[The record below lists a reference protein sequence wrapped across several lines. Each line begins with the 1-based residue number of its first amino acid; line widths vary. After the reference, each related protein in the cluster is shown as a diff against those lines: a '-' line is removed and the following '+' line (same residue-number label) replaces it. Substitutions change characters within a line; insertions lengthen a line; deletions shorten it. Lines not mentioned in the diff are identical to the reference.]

1 MKRIAMVLGLAGFIA
16 GSLTAQEQFPD
27 LKAYANAYVAQFG
40 LTNVNWNRPPEMYE
54 TDPVENAKYAT
65 LRGNSQYLD
74 TPFEIALYAYYS
86 PKADAAPPAA
96 EAILPHSNPR
106 LVDRQLGAAVFQEIQ
121 ILRFLGDTAAVNRHE
136 AVLQFITGRG
146 NATRAEIE
154 AFYRNNVR
162 ALIEGVVDEEFNK
175 PGRDNII
182 PARVY
187 AAWMSR
193 GVAQGTDAMA
203 LIKDTL
209 TNFFLDPTQVNYE
222 RVRGIYARY
231 AFLTS
236 QGGDPMAYSC
246 YDNLTDTIKMLGG
259 DSLINKLT
267 TEVTYSNAGT
277 LARVP
282 NDPRLNVFSVP
293 YTVGGA
299 AR

>member
-1 MKRIAMVLGLAGFIA
+1 MKRIAMIFVLLCFLA

-96 EAILPHSNPR
+96 EAILPHNNPR

-162 ALIEGVVDEEFNK
+162 ALVSQIVDEQVAILRENGNATPSVGVVAEIKNAITDFMREPSAATYRELLSTSRRNVGSNGSLVLGFTMTQIN
-175 PGRDNII
+175 PEISAALADNRIL
-182 PARVY
+182 
-187 AAWMSR
+187 
-193 GVAQGTDAMA
+193 G
-203 LIKDTL
+203 
-209 TNFFLDPTQVNYE
+209 
-222 RVRGIYARY
+222 
-231 AFLTS
+231 S
-236 QGGDPMAYSC
+236 Q
-246 YDNLTDTIKMLGG
+246 
-259 DSLINKLT
+259 
-267 TEVTYSNAGT
+267 
-277 LARVP
+277 
-282 NDPRLNVFSVP
+282 
-293 YTVGGA
+293 
-299 AR
+299 